1 MPHLVIVYS
10 PNLDAKTNL
19 SALCRQLAD
28 AMLTLTDEKALP
40 VFPKGG
46 TRVLAYA
53 ANHYAIS
60 DGGAA
65 GLQAGGTGEY
75 GFAYF
80 NLRMGLGRSEAVKT
94 KAGELISACVQQH
107 FAPLLA
113 QMPLGLTVQVDEGH
127 EVFDK
132 KISSLHPLFN
142 TVANHV

>member
-10 PNLDAKTNL
+10 PNLDAKTNM
-19 SALCRQLAD
+19 SALCRRLAD
-28 AMLTLTDEKALP
+28 TMLTLTDENALP

-80 NLRMGLGRSEAVKT
+80 NLRMGLGRTAAVQAR
-94 KAGELISACVQQH
+94 AGELISDCVAQH
-107 FAPLLA
+107 FAQVLQ
-113 QMPLGLTVQVDEGH
+113 QMPLGLTVQVDEGR

-132 KISSLHPLFN
+132 KISSLHPLF
-142 TVANHV
+142 TKVKNHV